1 MEADVIN
8 GNAVKVTPPKKELV
22 YIEDE
27 VSATSF
33 VENVYACVHMITNKS
48 TVSIVVLL
56 DFSLTVKAA
65 PHECVI
71 RISQP

>member
-1 MEADVIN
+1 MINFAQAKCVID
-8 GNAVKVTPPKKELV
+8 
-22 YIEDE
+22 YFRD
-27 VSATSF
+27 
-33 VENVYACVHMITNKS
+33 
-48 TVSIVVLL
+48 SIKPEFKCLQLLL

>member
-22 YIEDE
+22 FIEDE

-48 TVSIVVLL
+48 TVSIVVTDYFYYISNPDMLKY
-56 DFSLTVKAA
+56 SLET
-65 PHECVI
+65 
-71 RISQP
+71 Q

>member
-22 YIEDE
+22 YIQDE
-27 VSATSF
+27 VRTTSF

-48 TVSIVVLL
+48 TVSIIVEADSNENTHV
-56 DFSLTVKAA
+56 DIAS
-65 PHECVI
+65 
-71 RISQP
+71 RS